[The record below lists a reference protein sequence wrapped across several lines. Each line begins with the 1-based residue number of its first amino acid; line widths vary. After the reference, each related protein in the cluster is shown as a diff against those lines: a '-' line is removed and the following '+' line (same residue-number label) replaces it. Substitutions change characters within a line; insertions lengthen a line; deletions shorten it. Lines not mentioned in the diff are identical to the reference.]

1 MALNIAS
8 IFGGTGPALS
18 ELMRADRRLSDAENA
33 LKDEA
38 SRASRNASRASA
50 ADSRASAA
58 DSRASA
64 ALAFAQL
71 VARERDQYRTL
82 LEEKEAELQA
92 QAQNAYDLKRLIH
105 GEAATVQTLA
115 EALHRLQPGH
125 PLLHYTEDGSQMR
138 ISDEL
143 YQESMRV
150 ADSAIPLEAPN
161 RPSYWSEVPRKQT

>member
-38 SRASRNASRASA
+38 SRASRNA
-50 ADSRASAA
+50 SRASAA